1 MNKKLKVVFVNFPTI
16 TLDNVEKCFEIA
28 PSPYWIKVPLGI
40 AHLASVIE
48 IQEFVENIEC
58 IDYCAEL
65 EDGPVYGTC
74 ENFIDALASR
84 ITYTP
89 DVLAYS
95 INFST
100 QHDFFVRC
108 DKQLREMWPHSIAL
122 AGGAHATNIARE
134 IFQESSIDYL
144 VRGEAENSMVQLLK
158 LISDGEL
165 NKASSI
171 QGVYFRD
178 SISNEETLKISEYP
192 DLNKLP
198 TPCWHIFDMSRYTR
212 TENRSETF
220 VERGMRKSC
229 SIMTS
234 RGCPYHCTF
243 CSSFSLHGRKMRY
256 FGVDWTKKATTQLY
270 EKYGV
275 TEFIIQDDLFTVH
288 KERTIEMLTELQKL
302 PIPDMRLS
310 VKNALSINT
319 LDEEVVEA
327 LAATGLETAYLA
339 VESGSDYVNRDIMK
353 KRVKLDRVPGII
365 EMFRERGISTVCF
378 FILGFPGETKE
389 MMEEGIR
396 YAASINSDWCTFNAV
411 KPLVGTPL
419 YDEMLAEGYIDHTAE
434 FWSQTAYGLR
444 NFDTKEIDKDELN
457 DLLYDANISVNFLN
471 NFNVRTGN
479 YGVAVNMFRNI
490 VDDYPYHIIGWYM
503 LHVCS
508 KKIGD
513 EEKSR
518 ECLKTIEILLKTD
531 KRAASMFRKYEKSLP
546 DLDSRNIELIE
557 TDEADT
563 SFRDNLSTTT
573 TQELSA
579 DDEYVIEID
588 TGLGFKEESSDT
600 SKV

>member
-1 MNKKLKVVFVNFPTI
+1 MNNKLKVVFLNFPTI
-16 TLDNVEKCFEIA
+16 TPPNVEKCFEIT
-28 PSPYWIKVPLGI
+28 PSPYWIQVPLGV
-40 AHLASVIE
+40 AHLASIIE
-48 IQEFVENIEC
+48 IQEFVESVEC

-65 EDGPVYGTC
+65 EDGPVYGSY

-122 AGGAHATNIARE
+122 AGGAHATNIARD

-144 VRGEAENSMVQLLK
+144 VRGEAEDSMTQLLK
-158 LISDGEL
+158 LISDDEL

-171 QGVYFRD
+171 QGVYSRD

-192 DLNKLP
+192 DLDKLP
-198 TPCWHIFDMSRYTR
+198 SPCWHIFDMARYTR

-220 VERGMRKSC
+220 VERGNRKSC

-256 FGVDWTKKATTQLY
+256 FGVDWTKKAATQLY
-270 EKYGV
+270 DKYGV

-302 PIPDMRLS
+302 PIPDMALS

-327 LAATGLETAYLA
+327 LAKTGLETAYLA
-339 VESGSDYVNRDIMK
+339 VESGSEYVNREIMK
-353 KRVKLDRVPGII
+353 KRVKLDMVPGII
-365 EMFRERGISTVCF
+365 EMFRERGVSTCCF
-378 FILGFPGETKE
+378 FIMGFPGETKE

-396 YAASINSDWCTFNAV
+396 YAASINSDWCNFNAV

-419 YDEMLAEGYIDHTAE
+419 YDEMLAEGYIEHNAE

-457 DLLYDANISVNFLN
+457 DLLYDANISVNFMN
-471 NFNVRTGN
+471 NFNVRNGN
-479 YGVAVNMFRNI
+479 FEVAANMFGNI

-508 KKIGD
+508 KKTGD
-513 EEKSR
+513 EERSR
-518 ECLKTIEILLKTD
+518 EYLKRIEFLLKTD
-531 KRAASMFRKYEKSLP
+531 KRSATMFRKYGKSLP

-557 TDEADT
+557 TDETDT
-563 SFRDNLSTTT
+563 SYRNNHSTTT
-573 TQELSA
+573 TQALTS

-588 TGLGFKEESSDT
+588 TGFGFKEARSET
-600 SKV
+600 L